1 MYVACDEAGHTGPD
15 LLAIDQRYFA
25 FASVNISDD
34 EAWTLIS
41 EARKAHPVQ
50 MPELKASKLMGSNQG
65 RRLVAHMFARLD
77 GRFAVSAFDKPL
89 ALCGWVFEYIFE
101 PVYKDDPIVLYQKDF
116 HRFIAMF
123 CYLCFKDQRSAARN
137 ALFQFQAFMRSKDI
151 RDAPMLFDFDGGPM
165 AEQVDPFES
174 IQRFATGHRLAIA
187 KDIASIEKHTSDK
200 GKWAL
205 DLSASALWSHLNHW
219 GRMKE
224 PLVVLCD
231 DSKPLRAKDADLDGT
246 DRNSV
251 IARVEALVGERD
263 LGWELARPIE
273 FVDSRAHPSVQLADI
288 LAGTAVSF
296 CSNGLPE
303 GMAPTGEIL
312 DKGMLRDSI
321 FPDIELVKFENNKA
335 MADYVVLLGLAA
347 TAEGLDSGAPP
358 EFFYEMAEQGL
369 ASGELKF
376 S

>member
-1 MYVACDEAGHTGPD
+1 MHIACDEAGHTGPD
-15 LLAIDQRYFA
+15 LLASAQRYFA
-25 FASVNISDD
+25 FASVNISND
-34 EAWTLIS
+34 EAWTLIT
-41 EARKAHPVQ
+41 EARKAYPVQ

-65 RRLVAHMFARLD
+65 RRLVAHMVEKLD
-77 GRFAVSAFDKPL
+77 GRFAISASDKAL

-101 PVYKDDPIVLYQKDF
+101 PVYKDDPIVLYRKDF

-123 CYLCFKDQRSAARN
+123 CYICFMNQRSAARE

-151 RDAPMLFDFDGGPM
+151 RDAPMLFEFKGGPIT
-165 AEQVDPFES
+165 EQADPFES

-187 KDIASIEKHTSDK
+187 KDIASIEKHSSDK

-219 GRMKE
+219 GRKKK
-224 PLVVLCD
+224 PLIVVCD
-231 DSKPLRAKDADLDGT
+231 DSKPLRAREADLDGT

-251 IARVEALVGERD
+251 IARVEALVGEGD
-263 LGWELARPIE
+263 LGWELERAIE

-288 LAGTAVSF
+288 LAGTVVF
-296 CSNGLPE
+296 ICSNGLPD
-303 GMAPTGEIL
+303 GMASTGEVL

-321 FPDIELVKFENNKA
+321 FPDIELVKFENDKA
-335 MADYVVLLGLAA
+335 KADFVVLLGLAA
-347 TAEGLDSGAPP
+347 TAEGLDPWAPA

-376 S
+376 D